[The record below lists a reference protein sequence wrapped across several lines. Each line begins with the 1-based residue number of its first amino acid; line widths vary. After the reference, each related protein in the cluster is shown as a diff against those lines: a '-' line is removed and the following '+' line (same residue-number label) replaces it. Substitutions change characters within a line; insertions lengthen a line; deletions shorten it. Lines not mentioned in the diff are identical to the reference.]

1 MEENKVARI
10 GIVGGGN
17 AGKEFLQLFSENSV
31 ATVAFVVDINPDAPA
46 MTLARTMGIR
56 TLTDLEGALRT
67 EKVDMV
73 LEVTGSSQMID
84 TILRYI
90 DARNV
95 LGADTAMLLHNV
107 MEQNRRKTNAQVI
120 QDMSGIRGEIDK
132 NSRDVSKTLH
142 GIDKISNELEVL
154 AINAG
159 IQASRAGDFGKGF
172 AVVAGEVKNTAR
184 VARDLAA
191 DIERVMDEIFSMSDR
206 IEQSLKRI
214 L

>member
-1 MEENKVARI
+1 MEQNPLARI

-17 AGKEFLQLFSENSV
+17 GGKEFLQLFSDNSL
-31 ATVAFVVDINPDAPA
+31 ATVAYVVDVNPEAPA
-46 MTLARTMGIR
+46 MVMARGLGIR
-56 TLTDLEGALRT
+56 TLTDLEGAMRS

-73 LEVTGSSQMID
+73 LDMTGSDQAIEI
-84 TILRYI
+84 ILRHV
-90 DARNV
+90 DARKV
-95 LGADTAMLLHNV
+95 LGAETALLLHKA
-107 MEQNRRKTNAQVI
+107 MEASRRKINAQVI

>member
-1 MEENKVARI
+1 MENSKAARI
-10 GIVGGGN
+10 GIIGGGT
-17 AGKEFLQLFSENSV
+17 AGKEFLQLFSESTA
-31 ATVAFVVDINPDAPA
+31 ATVAFVVDSNPEAPA
-46 MTLARTMGIR
+46 MSQARGMGIR

-73 LEVTGSSQMID
+73 LDVTGSDQSLEI
-84 TILRYI
+84 ILRHV
-90 DARNV
+90 DARKV
-95 LGADTAMLLHNV
+95 LGAETAMLLHNV
-107 MEQNRRKTNAQVI
+107 MEASRRKINAQVI